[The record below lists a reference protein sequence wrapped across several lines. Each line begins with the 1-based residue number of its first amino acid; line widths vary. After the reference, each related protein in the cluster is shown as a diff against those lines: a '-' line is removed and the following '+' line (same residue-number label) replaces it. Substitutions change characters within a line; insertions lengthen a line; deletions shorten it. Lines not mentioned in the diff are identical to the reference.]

1 MSAMTQTTD
10 TVLAV
15 GTRKGLWL
23 ARSNDRTDWL
33 LSGPYFLMNEVA
45 SVALDS
51 RHSPPR
57 ILAGLLSPHWG
68 PTVVMSDDL
77 GETWTE
83 PEAGAITFPPGS
95 GDSLGRI
102 WQLQPDS
109 ADRPDVVWAG
119 CEPISVWKST
129 DGGTS
134 FELNQALWN
143 HPHRPD
149 WGEGYGGAAAHTVL
163 PSPADETVHVAISS
177 GGVYR
182 SDDGGDSWAARNRG
196 ISAYF
201 LPDPDPEFGQC
212 VHKVARDAGDPSRL
226 YAQNHHGV
234 YRSDDSGDT
243 WVSIAEGLPADFG
256 FVMLAHPRTSG
267 TVWTIPLVADGER
280 IPPDGELAVY
290 RSTDGGGT
298 WTRLDSG
305 LPQSEY
311 NAVLRDA
318 AALDTSEPV
327 GVYFGTR
334 AGDVY
339 ASADEGG
346 TFTLVASN
354 LPDVLCVRAAQLGS
368 PEP

>member
-1 MSAMTQTTD
+1 MTQTGD
-10 TVLAV
+10 TLLAI

-23 ARSNDRTDWL
+23 AHSTDRADWKL
-33 LSGPYFLMNEVA
+33 NGPFFLMNEVA
-45 SVALDS
+45 SVALDT

-68 PTVVMSDDL
+68 PTVVISDDL
-77 GETWTE
+77 GESWTE
-83 PEAGAITFPPGS
+83 PEAGAIAFPAES
-95 GDSLGRI
+95 GEALARI

-109 ADRPDVVWAG
+109 AERPGVVWAG

-134 FELNQALWN
+134 FELNEGLWN

-163 PSPADETVHVAISS
+163 PSPADESVHVAISS

-182 SDDGGDSWAARNRG
+182 SDDGGQSWAARNQG

-201 LPDPDPEFGQC
+201 MPDPNPEFGQC
-212 VHKVARDAGDPSRL
+212 VHKVARDAQNPARL

-234 YRSDDSGDT
+234 YRSDDAGDT
-243 WVSIAEGLPADFG
+243 WVSIADGLPADFG
-256 FVMLAHPRTSG
+256 FVMLAHPRTGG
-267 TVWTIPLVADGER
+267 TLWTIPLVADGER
-280 IPPDGELAVY
+280 IPPGGELAVY
-290 RSTDGGGT
+290 RSTDAGQS
-298 WTRLDSG
+298 WTRQDAG
-305 LPQSEY
+305 LPKSEY

-318 AALDTSEPV
+318 AAVDTAEPA

-346 TFTLVASN
+346 TFALVASN
-354 LPDVLCVRAAQLGS
+354 LPDVLCVRAAPIIGS
-368 PEP
+368 RAP

>member
-1 MSAMTQTTD
+1 MTQTGGTL
-10 TVLAV
+10 LAI

-23 ARSNDRTDWL
+23 AQSSDRTDWK
-33 LSGPYFLMNEVA
+33 LSGPFFLMNEVA
-45 SVALDS
+45 SVALDT

-68 PTVVMSDDL
+68 PTVVISEDL
-77 GETWTE
+77 GESWTE
-83 PEAGAITFPPGS
+83 PEAGAIAFPPETGEA
-95 GDSLGRI
+95 LGRI

-109 ADRPDVVWAG
+109 AERPGVIWAG

-134 FELNQALWN
+134 FELNEALWN
-143 HPHRPD
+143 HPHRPE

-163 PSPADETVHVAISS
+163 PSPADESVHVAISS

-182 SDDGGDSWAARNRG
+182 SDDGGTSWTARNQG

-201 LPDPDPEFGQC
+201 LPDPNPEFGQC
-212 VHKVARDAGDPSRL
+212 VHKVARDAADTNRL

-234 YRSDDSGDT
+234 YRSDDAGDT
-243 WVSIAEGLPADFG
+243 WVSIAGGLPADFG
-256 FVMLAHPRTSG
+256 FVMLAHPHTGG
-267 TVWTIPLVADGER
+267 TLWTIPLVADGER
-280 IPPDGELAVY
+280 IPPGGELAVY
-290 RSTDGGGT
+290 RSTDAGQS
-298 WTRLDSG
+298 WTRQDSG
-305 LPQSEY
+305 LPTAEY

-318 AALDTSEPV
+318 AAVDTAEPA

-346 TFTLVASN
+346 TFALVTSN
-354 LPDVLCVRAAQLGS
+354 LPDVLCVRAAAVGS
-368 PEP
+368 SAP